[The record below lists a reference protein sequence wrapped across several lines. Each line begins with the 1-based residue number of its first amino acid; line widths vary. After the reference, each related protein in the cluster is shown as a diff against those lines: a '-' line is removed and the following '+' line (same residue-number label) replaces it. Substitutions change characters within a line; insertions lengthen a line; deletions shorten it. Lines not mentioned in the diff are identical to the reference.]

1 MCTMK
6 PLPSDAWPK
15 LPPLPN
21 AAVRLKDFLETI
33 NRKGVATRSDLL
45 RLPFVGSSTQLDS
58 WLEHTVNQF
67 KLVEEIPS
75 KRSKC
80 YRKTRA
86 GREMEQVL
94 STYWDYVRRLL
105 TMYSEDRRIP
115 LFSPPF
121 K

>member
-1 MCTMK
+1 MNT
-6 PLPSDAWPK
+6 SRTDEWPK

-21 AAVRLKDFLETI
+21 AAVRLRDFLETI

-45 RLPFVGSSTQLDS
+45 RLPYIGSSTQLNS
-58 WLEHTVNQF
+58 WLEHTVHKF

-75 KRSKC
+75 KGSKC
-80 YRKTRA
+80 YRKTRN

-94 STYWDYVRRLL
+94 TTYWDYVRLLL
-105 TMYSEDRRIP
+105 TMYSEERRTP
-115 LFSPPF
+115 LFSLKF